1 MKNTPKG
8 RGQLPPTFYHT
19 LTIFNKVKGEDNP
32 SKKDVWYKTI
42 LSGCSYQLKTISTA
56 NGSTLSIAKEMVVRI
71 PKNDE
76 YQVYLLYVKDPIGF
90 FTFSLGDVIILGLVE
105 EETITNA
112 SQILNKYANSVCIKS
127 ISDNTSISAVGQHY
141 CLRG

>member
-8 RGQLPPTFYHT
+8 RWQLPPTFYHT
-19 LTIFNKVKGEDNP
+19 ITIFNKVKGEDNP

-42 LSGCSYQLKTISTA
+42 LSGCSYQSKTISTA
-56 NGSTLSIAKEMVVRI
+56 NGSTLSIAKEMIVRI
-71 PKNDE
+71 PKNE
-76 YQVYLLYVKDPIGF
+76 RYKTYRLYVENPTVF
-90 FTFSLGDVIILGLVE
+90 FTFSLGDIVILGSTQE
-105 EETITNA
+105 QTIA
-112 SQILNKYANSVCIKS
+112 SASEILNKYPNSFSIKN